1 MAHGGERLR
10 RAASTVKLGPAT
22 VRASVVGDGP
32 VVLLCSGLSS
42 PIEAWGPLVDRLDS
56 YRFVTFDVPGVGES
70 PNSCRPLR
78 IGQVATLAAALLD
91 HVGVARAHVIG
102 FSWGGA
108 VAQHFAWRS
117 PDRLDRLV
125 LASTSVGLGAVP
137 GIPVAYPSASRAA
150 TDHSGA
156 AHHGAS
162 ARSAAAEHL
171 AARPTATIGGFLAQ
185 VGAIATWSS
194 LPWLRRIDAPTLVLA
209 GADDLLVPPLNAH
222 LLAWAIAQAEV
233 DVLAGLGHG
242 LFDPGAVDRV
252 APRIDAFL
260 TSRCQS

>member
-1 MAHGGERLR
+1 MAHGGDRLR
-10 RAASTVKLGPAT
+10 RAASTVKLGSAT

-78 IGQVATLAAALLD
+78 IGQVATLATALLD

-137 GIPVAYPSASRAA
+137 GIPFVYPSASRAA
-150 TDHSGA
+150 TD
-156 AHHGAS
+156 
-162 ARSAAAEHL
+162 RSAAAEHS
-171 AARPTATIGGFLAQ
+171 AERPTATIAGFLGQ

-194 LPWLRRIDAPTLVLA
+194 LPWLRRIGAPTLVLA

-222 LLAWAIAQAEV
+222 LLAWAISQAEV

-242 LFDPGAVDRV
+242 LFDPEALDRV
-252 APRIDAFL
+252 APRIDDFL
-260 TSRCQS
+260 AARRQS